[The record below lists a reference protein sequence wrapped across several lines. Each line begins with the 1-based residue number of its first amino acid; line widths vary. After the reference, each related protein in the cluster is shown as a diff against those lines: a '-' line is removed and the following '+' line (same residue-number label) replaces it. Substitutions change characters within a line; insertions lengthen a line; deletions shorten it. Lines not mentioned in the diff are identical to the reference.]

1 MDSKS
6 PQDNAVYGQNDGP
19 GHGVAGVS
27 KGTGSS
33 GFWGKERHFNGFVGV
48 YGESHVNGV
57 FGYTDSKSP

>member
-33 GFWGKERHFNGFVGV
+33 GFLGQ
-48 YGESHVNGV
+48 
-57 FGYTDSKSP
+57 KSGILMDLSACTARAM